1 MKKIIL
7 SIAAVVAFAF
17 SAEAQTRKGT
27 ILLGAGSDLTNTAW
41 TDLQITPKVGFFV
54 QDGIAVGA
62 LVNFSNA
69 SRDFKTN
76 PGDPIAAVT
85 LDNSVMDLG
94 LFTRYYVSNNL
105 FAEIGLTSRSTTSER
120 FDYLTDFRQ
129 QTNNG
134 VPVFN
139 PDGTP
144 VIVENN
150 VREVIE
156 ESTQSLDFD
165 LGLGYTIV
173 WREHFA
179 VEPFVKLNFSN
190 GTDKTYESNVINTT
204 DLTDIANRYTVESQD
219 VSSTDFSVG
228 VNFSLFF

>member
-27 ILLGAGSDLTNTAW
+27 ILLGAGSELTNTAW
-41 TDLQITPKVGFFV
+41 TDLSISPKVGFFV

-62 LVNFSNA
+62 LVNFSNQ
-69 SRDFKTN
+69 SQDFKVS
-76 PGDPIAAVT
+76 PLDPVASVT

-94 LFTRYYVSNNL
+94 IFARYYVSNNL
-105 FAEIGLTSRSTTSER
+105 FAEIGLTSRSSITESYE
-120 FDYLTDFRQ
+120 FLTAFRQ
-129 QTNNG
+129 EVVNG
-134 VPVFN
+134 IPIFN
-139 PDGTP
+139 PDGSP
-144 VIVENN
+144 KIIENN
-150 VREVIE
+150 QKEVIE
-156 ESTQSLDFD
+156 ESSKSMDFD

-179 VEPFVKLNFSN
+179 VEPFVKLRFAN
-190 GTDKTYESNVINTT
+190 GTDKSFVDNVINFD
-204 DLTDIANRYTVESQD
+204 DLSDDANSYTVESQD
-219 VSSTDFSVG
+219 FNATSFSVG

>member
-41 TDLQITPKVGFFV
+41 TDLSISPKVGFFV

-62 LVNFSNA
+62 LVNFSNK
-69 SRDFKTN
+69 SEDFKTDPTN
-76 PGDPIAAVT
+76 PVANVT
-85 LDNSVMDLG
+85 LDNSIMDLG
-94 LFTRYYVSNNL
+94 VFARYYVSNNL
-105 FAEIGLTSRSTTSER
+105 FAEMGLTSRSSVAE
-120 FDYLTDFRQ
+120 DYAYLTDLRQ
-129 QTNNG
+129 VATGPTGPVYALTNEQE
-134 VPVFN
+134 V
-139 PDGTP
+139 
-144 VIVENN
+144 VET
-150 VREVIE
+150 
-156 ESTQSLDFD
+156 STKSTDFD

-179 VEPFVKLNFSN
+179 VEPFVKLRFAS
-190 GTDKTYESNVINTT
+190 GTDKNYVVVENDAANPTNVT
-204 DLTDIANRYTVESQD
+204 DNSYRVESQD
-219 VSSTDFSVG
+219 FTATDFAVG

>member
-41 TDLQITPKVGFFV
+41 TDLSISPKVGFFV
-54 QDGIAVGA
+54 QDGIAIGA
-62 LVNFSNA
+62 LVNFSNQ
-69 SRDFKTN
+69 SQDFKVS
-76 PGDPIAAVT
+76 PLDPVASVT

-94 LFTRYYVSNNL
+94 IFARYYVSNNL
-105 FAEIGLTSRSTTSER
+105 FTEVGLTSRSAVSER
-120 FDYLTDFRQ
+120 YDYLTAFRQ
-129 QTNNG
+129 ETIDG
-134 VPVFN
+134 VPIFN

-144 VIVENN
+144 KIVENN
-150 VREVIE
+150 EREVIE
-156 ESTQSLDFD
+156 ESSKSMNFD

-179 VEPFVKLNFSN
+179 VEPFVKLRFAN
-190 GTDKTYESNVINTT
+190 GTDKVWDDKVIDLDDLSSDSNS
-204 DLTDIANRYTVESQD
+204 YSVESQD
-219 VSSTDFSVG
+219 FNSTDFSVG